1 MSNEMIPFSPGDYV
15 VDLKN
20 PGRPAQYTGKF
31 YRAGPRVMVKL
42 RYPDGTLRSRPL
54 NVLEKQAEGAWETIE
69 KRLED
74 GRYGKAHDLRRL
86 ITFEKLRG
94 SLHEVIYSM
103 EAAQIDFYPYQFKP
117 VMKFIASPTS
127 RLLLADEVG
136 LGKTIESALI
146 WLELQARRQARRL
159 LVICPNILAKK
170 WRDELRTKFQLDARI
185 VDFNALHTEVDDL
198 QAEGPTHP
206 FVLIGTYTGLRPPKA
221 ELSLLYQ
228 APGEGDSVGTPKTE
242 FLRKLRYWSP
252 SFAPFDLVVFDEA
265 HYMRNTATTTFRLG
279 ESLAACADA
288 VLCVSATPVNNKNR
302 DLLSLLRLVDESVF
316 ENQALFD
323 DLMVGNLPAVQAM
336 NALARTP
343 LDIGLLNRS
352 MAALRRSRFVADLP
366 LFKKLE
372 AELGDLDEGDH
383 EQIARC
389 QDLAEK
395 VNLIGSY
402 VNRTRRVQVAESR
415 PVRTPVVLTVEYSES
430 ERKLYDAILAMV
442 RRKCALEEKAFHIF
456 SLMGLQLRA
465 ASCLPAFAEEVRSG
479 KLGDPEELFG
489 EAFGLEATLDFG
501 EEDEAREPDAQEFK
515 DLLDEDFEGLDS
527 KYAELRKL
535 ISGDM
540 VDEKFIVFAFYRKT
554 LAYLHRRLV
563 EDGISVTQIHGG
575 IDLDDRWVE
584 LEKFRD
590 PQGPRVLLSSEVGSE
605 GIDLQFCRVVVNYD
619 LPWNPMRVEQR
630 IGRVD
635 RVNQMADRI
644 SIVNFKVRNTIEE
657 RLYERLHEKLMIF
670 ANSLGDLEA
679 LIGREVQ
686 SLTVDLLSREL
697 SEEEE
702 CLRIERTERVI
713 AERALQVQNLEDS
726 GETLVALSDYVQRK
740 IEEDKGRGRFIQP
753 RELTDYVVEFFE
765 QSFQGTQ
772 IDHNTPAPDCMRIR
786 LSAEAQRSL
795 EDYLADDRSLSARVL
810 RQRELNITFFS
821 EAMKSL
827 PEKTRRKVTFVN
839 HLSPLVRWMTASMQ
853 DDGGRFYDT
862 SSISVELKRIPAG
875 TYCYR
880 IERWTLR
887 GLVDR
892 EHLAY
897 GIRNIETGEVL
908 SAKEAEVVLNEVLR
922 RGRDWDRGLTD
933 GHVAVGSYRYL
944 DDVLEDWFSSA
955 VSDFHDENTTAI
967 RMKKERVAAF
977 FDRRIAQDRQRLDT
991 LRLGGRTESL
1001 IRATEKR
1008 IENEMDAREQKLGEL
1023 EVRSEVEPEREEI
1036 AGGVFRVV

>member
-1 MSNEMIPFSPGDYV
+1 
-15 VDLKN
+15 
-20 PGRPAQYTGKF
+20 
-31 YRAGPRVMVKL
+31 MVKL
-42 RYPDGTLRSRPL
+42 RYPDGSLKSRPL
-54 NVLEKQAEGAWETIE
+54 NVLEKQAEGVGETIE

-86 ITFEKLRG
+86 VTFEKLRG

-159 LVICPNILAKK
+159 LVVCPNILAKK
-170 WRDELRTKFQLDARI
+170 WREELRTKFQLDARI
-185 VDFNALHTEVDDL
+185 VDYGTLRTEVEDL
-198 QAEGPTHP
+198 LAEGPTHP

-221 ELSLLYQ
+221 ELHLLEE
-228 APGEGDSVGTPKTE
+228 APGEGESVGTPKTE

-316 ENQALFD
+316 QNQALFD
-323 DLMVGNLPAVQAM
+323 DLMAGNLPAVQAM

-343 LDIGLLNRS
+343 LDRGLLDRS
-352 MAALRRSRFVADLP
+352 MAALHRSRFVADLP

-372 AELGDLDEGDH
+372 AELGDLDDEDH

-415 PVRTPVVLTVEYSES
+415 PVRTPVVLTVDYSES
-430 ERKLYDAILAMV
+430 ERRFYDAILAMV
-442 RRKCALEEKAFHIF
+442 RRKCALEERTFHIF
-456 SLMGLQLRA
+456 SLMGPQLRA

-479 KLGDPEELFG
+479 SLGDPEDLFG
-489 EAFGLEATLDFG
+489 EVFGMETMLDSDEDDASG
-501 EEDEAREPDAQEFK
+501 ESDAQAFM
-515 DLLDEDFEGLDS
+515 DLLDEDFEGQDS

-535 ISGDM
+535 ILGEM
-540 VDEKFIVFAFYRKT
+540 VDEKIIVFAFYRKT

-644 SIVNFKVRNTIEE
+644 SIVNFKVRDTIEE

-686 SLTVDLLSREL
+686 SLTVDLVSREL
-697 SEEEE
+697 TEEEE

-713 AERALQVQNLEDS
+713 AERALQVKNLEDS

-772 IDHNTPAPDCMRIR
+772 IDHNTPAQDCIRIR
-786 LSAEAQRSL
+786 LSMEAQKSL
-795 EDYLADDRSLSARVL
+795 EAYLEDDHSLSARVL

-839 HLSPLVRWMTASMQ
+839 HLSPLVRWMTATMQ
-853 DDGGRFYDT
+853 DEGGRFYDT
-862 SSISVELKRIPAG
+862 SSISVQTQRIPVG

-880 IERWTLR
+880 VERWTLR

-897 GIRNIETGEVL
+897 GIRNTGTGEVL
-908 SAKEAEVVLNEVLR
+908 TAREAEAVLNEVLR
-922 RGRDWDRGLTD
+922 KGRDWDRDLTD
-933 GHVAVGSYRYL
+933 SEVAVGAYRHL
-944 DDVLEDWFSSA
+944 DAVMEDWFGSA

-967 RMKKERVAAF
+967 RMKTERVAAF

-991 LRLGGRTESL
+991 LRMGGRTESL

-1023 EVRSEVEPEREEI
+1023 EIRSEVEPEREEI
-1036 AGGVFRVV
+1036 AGGIFRVV

>member
-1 MSNEMIPFSPGDYV
+1 MADPKIPFSPGDII

-20 PGRPAQYTGKF
+20 PGHPGQYTGNWSQ
-31 YRAGPRVMVKL
+31 AGPRIMVKL
-42 RYPDGTLRSRPL
+42 RYPDGSLKSRPL
-54 NVLEKQAEGAWETIE
+54 DLLEKQAEGVGETIE
-69 KRLED
+69 ERLED

-86 ITFEKLRG
+86 VTFEKLRG

-159 LVICPNILAKK
+159 LVVCPNILAKK
-170 WRDELRTKFQLDARI
+170 WREELRSKFQLDARI
-185 VDFNALHTEVDDL
+185 VDYSALRTAVDDL
-198 QAEGPTHP
+198 LAEGPTHP

-221 ELSLLYQ
+221 ELHLLEQ
-228 APGEGDSVGTPKTE
+228 APGEGESVGTPKTE

-316 ENQALFD
+316 QNQALFD
-323 DLMVGNLPAVQAM
+323 DLMAGNLPAVQTM

-343 LDIGLLNRS
+343 LDSGLLDRS
-352 MAALRRSRFVADLP
+352 MAALHRSRFVADLP

-372 AELGDLDEGDH
+372 AELSDLDDEDH

-415 PVRTPVVLTVEYSES
+415 PVRTPVVLTVDYSES
-430 ERKLYDAILAMV
+430 ERRFYDAILAMV

-456 SLMGLQLRA
+456 SLMGPQLRA

-479 KLGDPEELFG
+479 SLGDPEDLFG
-489 EAFGLEATLDFG
+489 EAFGMEATSG
-501 EEDEAREPDAQEFK
+501 SAEDDETGEPDAQAFR
-515 DLLDEDFEGLDS
+515 DLLDEDFEGQDS

-535 ISGDM
+535 ILGDM
-540 VDEKFIVFAFYRKT
+540 ADEKIIVFAFYRKT

-575 IDLDDRWVE
+575 INLDDRWVE

-635 RVNQMADRI
+635 RVNQKADRI
-644 SIVNFKVRNTIEE
+644 SIVNFKVRDTIEE

-679 LIGREVQ
+679 LIGQEVQ
-686 SLTVDLLSREL
+686 SLTVYLMSREL
-697 SEEEE
+697 TEEEE
-702 CLRIERTERVI
+702 CVRIEQTERVI
-713 AERALQVQNLEDS
+713 AERALQVKTLEDT

-740 IEEDKGRGRFIQP
+740 IEEDKGKGRFIQP

-765 QSFQGTQ
+765 QSFHGTQ

-786 LSAEAQRSL
+786 LSMEAQKSL
-795 EDYLADDRSLSARVL
+795 EAYLEDDHSLSARVL

-839 HLSPLVRWMTASMQ
+839 HLSPLVRWMTATMQ
-853 DDGGRFYDT
+853 DEGGRFYDT
-862 SSISVELKRIPAG
+862 SSISVRTERIPAG

-880 IERWTLR
+880 VERWTLR

-897 GIRNIETGEVL
+897 GIRNTGTGEVL
-908 SAKEAEVVLNEVLR
+908 AAREAEAVLNEVLR
-922 RGRDWDRGLTD
+922 RGRDWDRDLTNNE
-933 GHVAVGSYRYL
+933 VAVDAYRHL
-944 DDVLEDWFSSA
+944 DVVMEDWFDNA

-967 RMKKERVAAF
+967 RMKTERVAAF

-991 LRLGGRTESL
+991 LRTGGRTESL

-1008 IENEMDAREQKLGEL
+1008 IQNEMDAREQKLGEL
-1023 EVRSEVEPEREEI
+1023 EIRSEVEPEREEI
-1036 AGGVFRVV
+1036 AGGIFSVL